1 MYYIDSVLNT
11 FIIWLY
17 KGDLFSKHS
26 GSNPHQIL
34 KGKGTLRN
42 SESNWLTF
50 MNTETEKDGHRPDT
64 PAFSVLI
71 QHNGAFGI
79 KLSIVCF
86 PVSISLFLILEMFFL
101 QWPWIPFIF
110 RCFQVLWAENPQA
123 KMTRRTADITWLLWL
138 LHLQHF
144 FCSQEFLKGGN
155 KKRKVLTRKLLF
167 KTAF

>member
-1 MYYIDSVLNT
+1 MLNT

-34 KGKGTLRN
+34 KGKRTLRN

-50 MNTETEKDGHRPDT
+50 MNTETEKDGHRSDT
-64 PAFSVLI
+64 PAFSDLI

-79 KLSIVCF
+79 KLSIVRF
-86 PVSISLFLILEMFFL
+86 PVSIVLFLILETLFL

-110 RCFQVLWAENPQA
+110 GCFQVFRAENPQA
-123 KMTRRTADITWLLWL
+123 KMTRRTWERTWLLWL
-138 LHLQHF
+138 LHLRHF
-144 FCSQEFLKGGN
+144 IRSQEFSKGGN
-155 KKRKVLTRKLLF
+155 KKRNVLTGKLLF
-167 KTAF
+167 KPAF